1 MTEVAFKYILRGTAG
16 SAAGIICMAVSFFGS
31 LAPASGAEVSK
42 TQRVVSGGGVESL
55 GETVIVEGMFGDPL
69 DGTAQGVTVAMLS
82 GNAGQLVEPK
92 VLRAK
97 SSDPAIPETSFCRLV
112 ATFQNDDGSFTDVL
126 SDWVVLEGPFVSVSS
141 DGLALADAVYTNTS
155 AVLAGISG
163 GLTGRVN
170 VTVLDTLKDNYG
182 LYAAD
187 GVADSW
193 QVSLFGVGNTSGQGG
208 ADADFDGQDN
218 YSEFMAGTS
227 PLNGQDVFG
236 IKSMRRN
243 ASGQVEL
250 VLSPAF
256 SNRLYHVER
265 CTDLNNPSW
274 VQLASLAGPA
284 QLTQLVMA
292 DSSSTNQVAFYRAS
306 IDYVW

>member
-1 MTEVAFKYILRGTAG
+1 MAFKYISRGRAG
-16 SAAGIICMAVSFFGS
+16 RAVGVICMAMSFFGAS
-31 LAPASGAEVSK
+31 GSVSGAEASK
-42 TQRVVSGGGVESL
+42 TQGVVSGGGVHSL
-55 GETVIVEGMFGDPL
+55 GETVIVEGMFGDSL
-69 DGTAQGVTVAMLS
+69 DGAAESVNVAMLS
-82 GNAGQLVEPK
+82 GNAGQLVEPRI
-92 VLRAK
+92 LRAQ
-97 SSDPAIPETSFCRLV
+97 SSDTSIPETSFCRV
-112 ATFQNDDGSFTDVL
+112 SATAQNDDSSYTDVQ
-126 SDWVVLEGPFVSVSS
+126 SDWVILEGPFVSVSS
-141 DGLALADAVYTNTS
+141 GGLALADAVYTNTS

-193 QVSLFGVGNTSGQGG
+193 QVALFGVGNTNGQGG
-208 ADADFDGQDN
+208 ADADLDGQDN

-227 PLNGQDVFG
+227 PLNGQDAFG

-243 ASGQVEL
+243 ALGQVEL

-265 CTDLNNPSW
+265 CTDLHNPSW
-274 VQLASLAGPA
+274 VQLASSAGPT

-292 DSSSTNQVAFYRAS
+292 DSSSTNQIAFYRAS
-306 IDYVW
+306 IDYGW